1 MAQKLLKRKPRKVAP
16 KRAQVEETGR
26 AGAPRTPSAVLVGM
40 CKTKQLVWIK
50 RHGIYNYPVKD
61 GDEFDEKSFASIKEL
76 WLYADVRGTRHV
88 FEAEFIGIKTRDELV
103 NEYGYPANGVFN
115 AETQRRRGGR
125 AVAPRPPHGSRYCV
139 FKTKYL
145 EYGTRLDDPFVIAR
159 TADFGG
165 RSAKVKKAIEQFK
178 ADGEFAPL
186 EHYLPSDLAKVPRN
200 RLRVCEAAVQY
211 DSFPQLLKPV
221 TISSMT
227 QRPKY
232 TFFDLFAGCGGLSLG
247 LERAGFTPLLVNELN
262 PDAMSTYLLN
272 RRDEYPWL
280 CDNNVSN
287 VKDLVLDEKLL
298 GRFRNSIKNDFGIDI
313 FNGELDLIC
322 GGPPCQGF
330 SGLGIRRSYS
340 VEKKQL
346 PSNYLYQDM
355 AFLVNR
361 IRPKIFLF
369 ENVRGLLSARWTD
382 KGEKGEIFKDVLK
395 TFRDIGAYHIRYKL
409 VHAKD
414 YGVPQNRPRILI
426 VGLRQDVFPEPTV
439 TSDDAVLA
447 GFLPKPVG
455 GYPSIEELLGDLVD
469 SHYVRGALTETYPSA
484 PKSDVQIKLR
494 TKRDGTIFKAGEPVT
509 EMEYSNHSDFIVE
522 KFTEMIRNGGEI
534 PERFKTKK
542 FAQKVLPRTWGKDG
556 PTITACSAP
565 DDYVHFCQPRS
576 LTVREWARLQ
586 MFPDWYVFAGKRT
599 TGGLRRAGNPR
610 EGIFD
615 RELPKYTQIGN
626 AVPVELAYNVG
637 SHFVKLLEGVKQH
650 VESSEH
656 FYR

>member
-1 MAQKLLKRKPRKVAP
+1 MSAEKKEKVEKMKRC
-16 KRAQVEETGR
+16 
-26 AGAPRTPSAVLVGM
+26 VLVGTY
-40 CKTKQLVWIK
+40 KKEPDQLKWIGK
-50 RHGIYNYPVKD
+50 RHLYNYPLSEEEVKSGTD
-61 GDEFDEKSFASIKEL
+61 GWSKVKEL
-76 WLYADVRGTRHV
+76 WLYSGTKDRRHIYVADFVGV
-88 FEAEFIGIKTRDELV
+88 KPCKEFFAEHAD
-103 NEYGYPANGVFN
+103 YP
-115 AETQRRRGGR
+115 RSKK
-125 AVAPRPPHGSRYCV
+125 PHGDFYAV
-139 FKTKYL
+139 FSVKHKYQPTIEDSVVL
-145 EYGTRLDDPFVIAR
+145 VRASDFKRTPKVAKAVKAYQAGGELGSLLDI
-159 TADFGG
+159 
-165 RSAKVKKAIEQFK
+165 
-178 ADGEFAPL
+178 
-186 EHYLPSDLAKVPRN
+186 LPSDLAPLSHDQ
-200 RLRVCEAAVQY
+200 LRVCEAAIQLVF
-211 DSFPQLLKPV
+211 FPQLLKPIKMA
-221 TISSMT
+221 TPNAHP
-227 QRPKY
+227 RF

-262 PDAMSTYLLN
+262 SDAMSTYLLN

-287 VKDLVLDEKLL
+287 VKDLVLDDELL
-298 GRFRNSIKNDFGIDI
+298 NRFRDSIKNEFNIDI

-369 ENVRGLLSARWTD
+369 ENVRGLLSARWTSD
-382 KGEKGEIFKDVLK
+382 GEKGEIFKDVLK
-395 TFRDIGAYHIRYKL
+395 TFHDIGAYHIRYKL

-426 VGLRQDVFPEPTV
+426 VGLRKDIFPEPTV
-439 TSDDAVLA
+439 KSDDAVLA
-447 GFLPKPVG
+447 GFLPKPTG
-455 GYPSIEELLGDLVD
+455 GYPTIEALLSDLVD
-469 SHYVRGALTETYPSA
+469 LRYVRGSVTETYPR
-484 PKSDVQIKLR
+484 PPQNDIQRRLR
-494 TKRDGTIFKAGEPVT
+494 TRRDGSVFAAGDAVS
-509 EMEYSNHSDFIVE
+509 EMEYSNHSDYIVE
-522 KFTEMIRNGGEI
+522 KFTEMIHNGGEI
-534 PERFKTKK
+534 PERFRTKK
-542 FAQKVLPRTWGKDG
+542 FAQKVLPRKWGKEG

-586 MFPDWYVFAGKRT
+586 TFPDWYVFAGKRT

-626 AVPVELAYNVG
+626 AVPVELAYNIG
-637 SHFVKLLEGVKQH
+637 LNFVKLLEEVR
-650 VESSEH
+650 
-656 FYR
+656 YDA

>member
-1 MAQKLLKRKPRKVAP
+1 MPAKKKQKCNKKIQEIVSSGLRSQRC
-16 KRAQVEETGR
+16 
-26 AGAPRTPSAVLVGM
+26 VLVGTY
-40 CKTKQLVWIK
+40 KKEQNQLKWIGK
-50 RHGIYNYPVKD
+50 RHLYNYLLSAEEAKATSD
-61 GDEFDEKSFASIKEL
+61 GWQNVKEL
-76 WLYADVRGTRHV
+76 WLYSGSKDRRHIYK
-88 FEAEFIGIKTRDELV
+88 AEFVGIRTRKEFIAEHPDYPKSKKSHGDFYVVFRVKFKYQPTIEDSVVIVRAGDFSRRTPRIAKAVKAYQAGGEL
-103 NEYGYPANGVFN
+103 GSLLDILPA
-115 AETQRRRGGR
+115 E
-125 AVAPRPPHGSRYCV
+125 
-139 FKTKYL
+139 L
-145 EYGTRLDDPFVIAR
+145 
-159 TADFGG
+159 
-165 RSAKVKKAIEQFK
+165 
-178 ADGEFAPL
+178 APL
-186 EHYLPSDLAKVPRN
+186 PHDQ
-200 RLRVCEAAVQY
+200 LRVCEAAVQCNF
-211 DSFPQLLKPV
+211 FPQLLKP
-221 TISSMT
+221 IMT
-227 QRPKY
+227 AARMSRPKF

-287 VKDLVLDEKLL
+287 VKDLVLDDKLL
-298 GRFRNSIKNDFGIDI
+298 KKFRNSIKNDFNIDI

-330 SGLGIRRSYS
+330 SGIGIRRSYS

-355 AFLVNR
+355 AFLINR

-382 KGEKGEIFKDVLK
+382 DGEKGEIFRDVLK

-426 VGLRQDVFPEPTV
+426 VGLRKDIFPEPTV
-439 TSDDAVLA
+439 KSDDAVLA
-447 GFLPKPVG
+447 GFLPKPIG
-455 GYPSIEELLGDLVD
+455 GYPTIEELLSDLVD
-469 SHYVRGALTETYPSA
+469 SGYVRGSITKTYPRA
-484 PKSDVQIKLR
+484 PQNDIQKRLR
-494 TKRDGTIFKAGEPVT
+494 TRRDGSVFAAGDVVS
-509 EMEYSNHSDFIVE
+509 EMEYSNHSDYIVE
-522 KFTEMIRNGGEI
+522 KFSEMIRNGGEI
-534 PERFKTKK
+534 PERFRTKK
-542 FAQKVLPRTWGKDG
+542 FAQKVLPRAWGKDG

-586 MFPDWYVFAGKRT
+586 TFPDWYVFAGKRT

-626 AVPVELAYNVG
+626 AVPVELAYNIG
-637 SHFVKLLEGVKQH
+637 RNFVKLLEGV
-650 VESSEH
+650 
-656 FYR
+656 

>member
-1 MAQKLLKRKPRKVAP
+1 MMKRFQERKIMVIKRKLQGNKIARIATQD
-16 KRAQVEETGR
+16 AESQMF
-26 AGAPRTPSAVLVGM
+26 VLVGTY
-40 CKTKQLVWIK
+40 KKEQNQLKWIGK
-50 RHGIYNYPVKD
+50 RHLYNYPLSDEEAKIGPD
-61 GDEFDEKSFASIKEL
+61 GWSRVKEL
-76 WLYADVRGTRHV
+76 WLYSGAKDRRRIYT
-88 FEAEFIGIKTRDELV
+88 AEFVGIKSRKEFLAEHPD
-103 NEYGYPANGVFN
+103 YPKGKKSHGYFYAVFRIKFKYQP
-115 AETQRRRGGR
+115 TIKDSSVIVR
-125 AVAPRPPHGSRYCV
+125 ACDFAKRT
-139 FKTKYL
+139 TK
-145 EYGTRLDDPFVIAR
+145 IA
-159 TADFGG
+159 
-165 RSAKVKKAIEQFK
+165 KAIK
-178 ADGEFAPL
+178 AYQAGGELGSLLDILPAELAPFS
-186 EHYLPSDLAKVPRN
+186 HN
-200 RLRVCEAAVQY
+200 QLRVCEAAVQCNF
-211 DSFPQLLKPV
+211 FPQLLKPV
-221 TISSMT
+221 ATAVAMPH
-227 QRPKY
+227 PKF

-287 VKDLVLDEKLL
+287 VKELVLDDKLL
-298 GRFRNSIKNDFGIDI
+298 KRFRNSIKNNFNIDI

-330 SGLGIRRSYS
+330 SGIGIRRSYS
-340 VEKKQL
+340 VEKRQL

-355 AFLVNR
+355 AFLINR

-369 ENVRGLLSARWTD
+369 ENVRGLLSARWTND
-382 KGEKGEIFKDVLK
+382 GEKGEIFRDVLK

-426 VGLRQDVFPEPTV
+426 VGLRKDIFPEPTV
-439 TSDDAVLA
+439 NSDDAVLA
-447 GFLPKPVG
+447 GFLPKPTG
-455 GYPSIEELLGDLVD
+455 GYPTIEELLGDLVD
-469 SHYVRGALTETYPSA
+469 SSYVRGSTTETYPRA
-484 PKSDVQIKLR
+484 PQNDIQKRLR
-494 TKRDGTIFKAGEPVT
+494 TRRDGSVFAAGDAVS
-509 EMEYSNHSDFIVE
+509 EMEYSNHSDYIVE

-542 FAQKVLPRTWGKDG
+542 FAQKVLPRVWGKDG

-586 MFPDWYVFAGKRT
+586 TFPDWYVFAGKRT

-626 AVPVELAYNVG
+626 AVPVELAYNIG
-637 SHFVKLLEGVKQH
+637 RNFVKLLEGV
-650 VESSEH
+650 
-656 FYR
+656 

>member
-1 MAQKLLKRKPRKVAP
+1 MSAKKKQKVKKVQKIVPAGSKAQRC
-16 KRAQVEETGR
+16 
-26 AGAPRTPSAVLVGM
+26 VLVGTY
-40 CKTKQLVWIK
+40 KKEQNQLKWIGK
-50 RHGIYNYPVKD
+50 RHLYNYPLSKEETKIGPDEWSKVK
-61 GDEFDEKSFASIKEL
+61 EI
-76 WLYADVRGTRHV
+76 WLYSGSKD
-88 FEAEFIGIKTRDELV
+88 
-103 NEYGYPANGVFN
+103 
-115 AETQRRRGGR
+115 RRRIYTAKFVG
-125 AVAPRPPHGSRYCV
+125 VMPRKEFLDEHPDYPKSKKPHGYFYAV
-139 FKTKYL
+139 FRIKFKYQP
-145 EYGTRLDDPFVIAR
+145 TIKDSAVIVRAG
-159 TADFGG
+159 DF
-165 RSAKVKKAIEQFK
+165 AKWTPNVAKAIK
-178 ADGEFAPL
+178 AYQAGGELGSLLDVLPSELAPL
-186 EHYLPSDLAKVPRN
+186 SHDQ
-200 RLRVCEAAVQY
+200 LRICDPAVQCNF
-211 DSFPQLLKPV
+211 FPLLKPITTAVV
-221 TISSMT
+221 TSH
-227 QRPKY
+227 PKF

-287 VKDLVLDEKLL
+287 VKELVLDDKLL
-298 GRFRNSIKNDFGIDI
+298 KRFRNSIKNNFNIDI

-330 SGLGIRRSYS
+330 SGIGIRRSYS
-340 VEKKQL
+340 VEKRQL

-355 AFLVNR
+355 AFLINR

-369 ENVRGLLSARWTD
+369 ENVRGLLSARWTND
-382 KGEKGEIFKDVLK
+382 GEKGEIFRDVLK

-426 VGLRQDVFPEPTV
+426 VGLRKDIFPEPTV
-439 TSDDAVLA
+439 NSDDAVLA
-447 GFLPKPVG
+447 GFLPKPTG
-455 GYPSIEELLGDLVD
+455 GYPTIEELLGDLVD
-469 SHYVRGALTETYPSA
+469 SSYVRGSTTETYPRA
-484 PKSDVQIKLR
+484 PQNDIQKRLR
-494 TKRDGTIFKAGEPVT
+494 TRRDGSVFAAGDAVS
-509 EMEYSNHSDFIVE
+509 EMEYSNHSDYIVE

-542 FAQKVLPRTWGKDG
+542 FAQKVLPRVWGKDG

-586 MFPDWYVFAGKRT
+586 TFPDWYVFAGKRT

-626 AVPVELAYNVG
+626 AVPVELAYNIG
-637 SHFVKLLEGVKQH
+637 RNFVKLLEGV
-650 VESSEH
+650 
-656 FYR
+656 